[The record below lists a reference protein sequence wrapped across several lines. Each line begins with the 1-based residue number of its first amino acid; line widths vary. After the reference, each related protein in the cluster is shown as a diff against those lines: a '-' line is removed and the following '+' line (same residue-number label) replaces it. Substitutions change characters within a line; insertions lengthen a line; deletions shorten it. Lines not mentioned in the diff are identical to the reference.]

1 MGLKF
6 SALLSLKA
14 IAYHDDAALAE
25 LPKNVRHDLMEAV
38 KATNPRRLPAL
49 GAVRRYEAKP

>member
-14 IAYHDDAALAE
+14 IAYHDDAVLAE
-25 LPKNVRHDLMEAV
+25 LPKNLRHDLMEAV
-38 KATNPRRLPAL
+38 KGHQSTAVA
-49 GAVRRYEAKP
+49 GAGCGEKV